1 MEKFKILVGGLR
13 PSTYRSSSLYAEGV
27 LQDMQKNRTLV
38 FNKLTFNKSYQDKL
52 KKLKAD

>member
-1 MEKFKILVGGLR
+1 MEKFKRLVGGLR
-13 PSTYRSSSLYAEGV
+13 PSTYRIRSLDAEGV

-52 KKLKAD
+52 TKLKAD